1 MAGVGAASMQRC
13 VLECRSEFSEVLS
26 HYKRVGLSV
35 RSDHWLSYY
44 PALSA

>member
-26 HYKRVGLSV
+26 HCKRVGITVSGQITGF
-35 RSDHWLSYY
+35 HIIQ
-44 PALSA
+44 P